1 MNRSNTNWLIAI
13 IVLLVLS
20 IWIDFSKDISLINP
34 FNSSGAPLFSRNV
47 ETKLGLDLRGGLQT
61 LLEADLPAD
70 ATIAPTDLETTR
82 QILEKRANALGV
94 SEIQMQTA
102 GTRRIV
108 AEFPGVKNPEDV
120 ISSLQQTG
128 LLEFVDTGD
137 TRPAEGSVLQTD
149 FATGS
154 STTPA
159 TTATPATVAS
169 PTPAAT
175 ATTTAGAATPAA
187 TPVTPQTTVYHTI
200 MTGKELVTISV
211 SQASISGKYNINFTL
226 TSAGTKVFG
235 DHTAANVGKVL
246 TITLDKRVIS
256 APTINGAITTGS
268 GQITGNFT
276 ADSANA
282 LAAQLKYGS
291 LPIPIKVV
299 ESQTVGATLGEESVR
314 RSLMAGSIGLAV
326 VVVFMLLYYR
336 VPGFIATLAL
346 ISYAFFSLA
355 IFKLW
360 PIVLTLP
367 GIAGFILSIGM
378 AVDANILI
386 FERLKEELRA
396 GRNLRQAIDLGW
408 SRAWPSIRDSNTSTL
423 ITCVIL
429 YIFGNSFGAS
439 MVKGFSITLAL
450 GVGVSLFTA
459 IIVTRTFLHTL
470 LDNLKSIEH
479 PRWFGL

>member
-1 MNRSNTNWLIAI
+1 MNRSNTNWLIT
-13 IVLLVLS
+13 IVILLAVS
-20 IWIDFSKDISLINP
+20 IFIDTSKNISLKNP
-34 FNSSGAPLFSRNV
+34 FNSSGDPLFSRNV

-61 LLEADLPAD
+61 LLEADLPAG
-70 ATIAPTDLETTR
+70 TNIASGDLETTR

-94 SEIQMQTA
+94 SEVVMQTA
-102 GTRRIV
+102 GDRRIV

-137 TRPAEGSVLQTD
+137 TRPAEGTIIKTD
-149 FATGS
+149 FGTGS
-154 STTPA
+154 ASTS
-159 TTATPATVAS
+159 ATPE
-169 PTPAAT
+169 P
-175 ATTTAGAATPAA
+175 AATPAA
-187 TPVTPQTTVYHTI
+187 DGSTSEPVYHTV
-200 MTGKELVTISV
+200 MTGKDLKTISV
-211 SQASISGKYNINFTL
+211 SQASISGNFNINFTL
-226 TSAGTKVFG
+226 STEGTKIFG
-235 DHTAANVGKVL
+235 DHTSANVGKVL

-256 APTINGAITTGS
+256 APSINGAITSGS
-268 GQITGNFT
+268 GQITGSFT
-276 ADSANA
+276 SDAANT

-299 ESQTVGATLGEESVR
+299 ESRTVGATLGEESVR
-314 RSLMAGSIGLAV
+314 KSLLAGSIGLAV
-326 VVVFMLLYYR
+326 VILFMLLYYR
-336 VPGFIATLAL
+336 LPGFIATLAL
-346 ISYAFFSLA
+346 ISYALFSLA
-355 IFKLW
+355 LFRLI
-360 PIVLTLP
+360 PVVLTLP

-423 ITCVIL
+423 ITCAIL

-439 MVKGFSITLAL
+439 MVKGFSVTLAL

>member
-1 MNRSNTNWLIAI
+1 MEKILMNRSNTNWLITI

-20 IWIDFSKDISLINP
+20 IWIDLSKDISLINP
-34 FNSSGAPLFSRNV
+34 FDSSGTPLFSRNV

-70 ATIAPTDLETTR
+70 ATIAPADLETTR
-82 QILEKRANALGV
+82 QILQNRANALGV

-102 GTRRIV
+102 GNRRIV

-137 TRPAEGSVLQTD
+137 TRPAEGTILQTD

-154 STTPA
+154 STTAA
-159 TTATPATVAS
+159 TTATPEATAIATAIGA
-169 PTPAAT
+169 TPA
-175 ATTTAGAATPAA
+175 PAA
-187 TPVTPQTTVYHTI
+187 TPTTPQTVYHTI

-226 TSAGTKVFG
+226 TSAGTKTFG

-246 TITLDKRVIS
+246 TITLDKRVLS
-256 APTINGAITTGS
+256 APTINGAITSGS

-276 ADSANA
+276 ADTANA

-423 ITCVIL
+423 ITCLIL